1 MTTFDV
7 FMKAERIETIAAAI
21 FAAVAKRFAADD
33 AVRALFV
40 RLEQEELQHAAR
52 IRLLARR
59 YRADKKILAKV
70 PGVAELE
77 SCLASAEA
85 ALAEVLGGA
94 WDGDLA
100 ATKLR
105 LIQLESAI
113 AKAHAQVIA
122 KDGDPSLR
130 DFFRQLA
137 LQDDAHAA
145 LLGAQ

>member
-7 FMKAERIETIAAAI
+7 FKTAERIETIAASI
-21 FAAVAKRFAADD
+21 YAAVAKRFAADEK
-33 AVRALFV
+33 ARALFG
-40 RLEQEELQHAAR
+40 RLEQEEVQHAAR
-52 IRLLARR
+52 VRLLASR
-59 YRADKKILAKV
+59 YRGDKKILAKI

-77 SCLASAEA
+77 SCLALAEA
-85 ALAEVLGGA
+85 ALAEVLAGTWG
-94 WDGDLA
+94 GDLA

-105 LIQLESAI
+105 LVQLEGVLS
-113 AKAHAQVIA
+113 KAHAQTIA

-145 LLGAQ
+145 LLGEK